1 MEFVRFYF
9 NPKKKLD
16 DLIKKF
22 GFTVD
27 DYYHS
32 VTLRSQSF
40 VGTNFIDVDIDD
52 RDVSIQIHDP
62 NNSIVIFNTF
72 YDLVKQGYILK
83 EIKGEE

>member
-40 VGTNFIDVDIDD
+40 V
-52 RDVSIQIHDP
+52 
-62 NNSIVIFNTF
+62 
-72 YDLVKQGYILK
+72 
-83 EIKGEE
+83 